1 MDSWGDRMP
10 LPDAIKRSPRVYTNL
25 QNIDLDTV
33 TFANVQ
39 ATGNPIAVEE
49 MNEDEMRRLVLVNL
63 ARLVCAGE
71 WNGLLTTASSAS
83 FTPLKIAGQGTSF
96 PLMPSIAGSE
106 TATKGSFP
114 GAYYAS
120 PFVCPEGGLT
130 LSTDTTNGCQIY
142 VSTPKS
148 GSTLLVGI
156 YSNDSDNNPE
166 TLLSEAEFDTT
177 SSGLKTVGWD
187 TAVTLDAGTIY
198 WCAHLQ
204 PEGQTETTLGA
215 IEEAACSILLFDD
228 NDMVAKNAVGANP
241 STTTLP
247 ATFAGTL
254 EFYSRDML
262 RIGLLVP

>member
-1 MDSWGDRMP
+1 MP
-10 LPDAIKRSPRVYTNL
+10 LPDASKKSPRVYTLL
-25 QNIDLDTV
+25 QNTDLDNL
-33 TFANVQ
+33 TFDNVQ
-39 ATGNPIAVEE
+39 ATGNPIAIEE

-63 ARLVCAGE
+63 CRLVVAGE
-71 WNGLLTTASSAS
+71 WNGLLTAGSSS
-83 FTPLKIAGQGTSF
+83 SYMPLKIEGQGTSF
-96 PLMPSIAGSE
+96 PLMPSVAGSE
-106 TATKGSFP
+106 TLTAKGSYP

-142 VSTPKS
+142 VQTPQS

-156 YSNDSDNNPE
+156 YSNDSENNPD

-177 SSGLKTVGWD
+177 GSGIKTVGWD
-187 TAVTLDAGTIY
+187 TALTLDAGTIY

-204 PEGQTETTLGA
+204 PEGQTETSMGA
-215 IEEAACSILLFDD
+215 IEEAACAILLFDD

-241 STTTLP
+241 DATELP

>member
-1 MDSWGDRMP
+1 MP
-10 LPDAIKRSPRVYTNL
+10 LPDAIKRSPRVYTLL
-25 QNIDLDTV
+25 QNQDLENV
-33 TFANVQ
+33 TADILADV
-39 ATGNPIAVEE
+39 ADPISIEE
-49 MNEDEMRRLVLVNL
+49 SNEDELRRICLIAF
-63 ARLVCAGE
+63 ARMVTKGSFDG
-71 WNGLLTTASSAS
+71 WLTTASSAS
-83 FTPLKIAGQGTSF
+83 TMPLKIAGQGTSF
-96 PLMPSIAGSE
+96 PLMPSVAGSE
-106 TATKGSFP
+106 TAFKGSYP

-142 VSTPKS
+142 VQTPRS

-156 YSNDSDNNPE
+156 YSNDSDNTPT

-177 SSGLKTVGWD
+177 SSGLKTVGWSD
-187 TAVTLDAGTIY
+187 ELVLDAGTIY

-204 PEGQTETTLGA
+204 PEGQTETSLGA
-215 IEEAACSILLFDD
+215 IEENACAIILFDD

-241 STTTLP
+241 DATELP
-247 ATFAGTL
+247 ASFAGTL